1 MDIVSREKRSEM
13 MAGIRSKNTK
23 PELMIRKALHVLGFR
38 YRLHSTSIPGKPD
51 MVLKKYNAVIFIHRC
66 FWHGHSCLLFRLP
79 KTRTEFWKSKIDNN
93 RERDEKIMQEL
104 KLSGWR
110 IATIWECALRGKGR
124 MDFETLVNNIS
135 EWIQS
140 DKKFMAIEGNKDES

>member
-51 MVLKKYNAVIFIHRC
+51 MVLKKYNAVIFIHGC
-66 FWHGHSCLLFRLP
+66 F
-79 KTRTEFWKSKIDNN
+79 
-93 RERDEKIMQEL
+93 
-104 KLSGWR
+104 
-110 IATIWECALRGKGR
+110 
-124 MDFETLVNNIS
+124 
-135 EWIQS
+135 
-140 DKKFMAIEGNKDES
+140 